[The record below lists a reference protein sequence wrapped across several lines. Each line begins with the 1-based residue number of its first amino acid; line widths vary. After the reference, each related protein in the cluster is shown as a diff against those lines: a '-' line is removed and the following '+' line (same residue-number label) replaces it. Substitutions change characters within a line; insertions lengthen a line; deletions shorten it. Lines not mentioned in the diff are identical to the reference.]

1 MGEIYKGYKI
11 IAGTTDEINEQMLN
25 PQGWY
30 TNEYAIIQNVDDGSQ
45 QEMRWDGEK
54 FVMLKLPPQK
64 YIRGKN
70 ALQRC
75 AIDMLANP
83 DITVCAVLGT
93 YGSGKTML
101 TMSMARYAVLE
112 KGRQSKMV
120 GIREPIGHGKQIGY
134 LKGDFADKT
143 DMFFT
148 PLIQQ
153 LDGGVY
159 EYESLKDRGVIE
171 TNIMFYLK
179 GLTYNSAVVLVD
191 ESEDL
196 SEEQIRLVGTRVGEN
211 SRIFFNGDYRQAVYD
226 KTENNPLIRM
236 CNALKGNSL
245 FGCIYLE
252 DDVRSE
258 TSKLFA
264 NLFHNE

>member
-1 MGEIYKGYKI
+1 MSNP
-11 IAGTTDEINEQMLN
+11 DE
-25 PQGWY
+25 WY
-30 TNEYAIIQNVDDGSQ
+30 VNEYAIIKNNDDGSEH
-45 QEMRWDGEK
+45 EMRWDGEK
-54 FVMLKLPPQK
+54 FVPLRLPPQK
-64 YIRGKN
+64 FIRGKN

-83 DITVCAVLGT
+83 EITICAVLGT

-101 TMSMARYAVLE
+101 TMTMARYAVLE
-112 KGRQSKMV
+112 KGRQAKIL
-120 GIREPIGHGKQIGY
+120 GIREPVGHGKQVGY
-134 LKGDFADKT
+134 IKGSFQDKT

-153 LDGGVY
+153 LDGGIY
-159 EYESLKDRGVIE
+159 EYENLRDRGVID
-171 TNIMFYLK
+171 TNILFYLK
-179 GLTYNSAVVLVD
+179 GTTYSSCVVLVD

-196 SEEQIRLVGTRVGEN
+196 NEEQIRLVGTRVGEN
-211 SRIFFNGDYRQAVYD
+211 SRIFFNGDYKQAVYD
-226 KTENNPLIRM
+226 KTIKNPLVKM
-236 CNALKGNSL
+236 CNALKGNPL

-264 NLFHNE
+264 NLFYDNPDN